1 MDRCPTTI
9 FHRVSLPTNQA
20 ARVRLKCRLR
30 DVAIGVGEWLR
41 TTSGFVG
48 MMGNYREKE
57 LWENRELVTLVGEC
71 DRIRVRTE
79 TCRFG
84 LLCRGCEVTII
95 IDISTV

>member
-1 MDRCPTTI
+1 
-9 FHRVSLPTNQA
+9 
-20 ARVRLKCRLR
+20 
-30 DVAIGVGEWLR
+30 
-41 TTSGFVG
+41 